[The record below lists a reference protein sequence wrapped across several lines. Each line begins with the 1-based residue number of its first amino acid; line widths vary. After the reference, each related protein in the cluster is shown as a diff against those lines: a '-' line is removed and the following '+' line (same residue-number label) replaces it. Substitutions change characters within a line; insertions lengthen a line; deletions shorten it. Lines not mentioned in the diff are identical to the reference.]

1 LTPPRGI
8 IGTIAES
15 KLLNRA
21 LYRRLIVLVLITI
34 CAAFT
39 LFPERYRAAVTMTPT
54 DPSSLG
60 LGGALGQL
68 GALNSVFGNQA
79 AIEISLKVARSMD
92 VRRMVIER
100 LKLNKRSNFANI
112 IEADRWVKDKVSIRS
127 LRGGIIQIEML
138 DQDSAFAQQM
148 VSTFSDATRER
159 LAEINRRQT
168 AYKRDVLEKLVAE
181 SSDRLANAQAAYDSF
196 RLTTRNAEPNFA
208 LASTNARIES
218 IRAAIKGKEVTL
230 NAARQFATDQNL
242 SVQQI
247 LAELDALRGQL
258 RDAQMPNPDVSGSVG
273 RVVQQS
279 TRVKELER
287 QLAIARGLF
296 DGYKR
301 FLEGTAV
308 EDLTSTASVRVLEPP
323 FVDSARQYNLIPL
336 FIGIL
341 LFLIWLAVEFY
352 QLRRPVG
359 SRAGPYDA

>member
-1 LTPPRGI
+1 M
-8 IGTIAES
+8 
-15 KLLNRA
+15 
-21 LYRRLIVLVLITI
+21 VLVLI

-100 LKLNKRSNFANI
+100 LELNKRSNFANFV
-112 IEADRWVKDKVSIRS
+112 EADRWVKDKVSIRS
-127 LRGGIIQIEML
+127 LRGGIIQIEVL
-138 DQDSAFAQQM
+138 DRDPAFGRQM
-148 VSTFSDATRER
+148 VTAFSDATRER

-168 AYKRDVLEKLVAE
+168 AYKREVLEKLVAE

-196 RLTTRNAEPNFA
+196 RLTTRNAEPNFS

-230 NAARQFATDQNL
+230 NAARQFATDENL

-247 LAELDALRGQL
+247 LAELAALRQQL
-258 RDAQMPNPDVSGSVG
+258 RDAQMQNPGVSGSVG
-273 RVVQQS
+273 RVVQES

-323 FVDSARQYNLIPL
+323 FIDSARQYNLIPL
-336 FIGIL
+336 FAGVAIFL
-341 LFLIWLAVEFY
+341 LWLAVEFY

-359 SRAGPYDA
+359 SRTISYET

>member
-21 LYRRLIVLVLITI
+21 LYRRLIVVVLVAI

-79 AIEISLKVARSMD
+79 ALKVARSMD
-92 VRRMVIER
+92 VRRMVIDR

-112 IEADRWVKDKVSIRS
+112 IETDRWVKDKVSIRS

-336 FIGIL
+336 FIGIIV
-341 LFLIWLAVEFY
+341 FLIWLAVEFY

-359 SRAGPYDA
+359 SRAGPYET